1 MVVLIPVLRCA
12 LLVAGLLVAFTLLT
26 GCPPSATPSSPT
38 QATPS
43 PAPTAAPNHS
53 ADWGLVYATADR
65 LCWVDARGGAPV
77 QLAVLTS
84 PETLCAEVS
93 PEGKLLA
100 ILSQGKLTVVDLTAP
115 IAPPDKQIP
124 LPEETHPNSLAWSH
138 DGARLAYTV
147 SGNLYLARPDAS
159 TRQVTSNGIATEPAW
174 SPDDRTIA
182 YGTRGPKDEDKG
194 LWLLDTTSGAAKML
208 VPPSGDP
215 EGDVFAASH
224 PVWSPDG
231 RWIAFLH
238 AYEGGALCFVSPDGS
253 SKRIDVTSA
262 WWPLYW
268 LQDSSCVVYDAT
280 NAEGGPVVGLAKCT
294 PEGQP
299 ETVVPGL
306 VLAYDLRT
314 DGELLVV
321 RGLEGKTE
329 QEGVQKLEVFTV
341 PLTRK
346 ASSQPTASLAG
357 YSGHCRWKPDGT
369 ARAVLAIEQEDKGK
383 LYVAAS
389 GEALRPVANGVMQL
403 LGWSIGPATTTPP
416 Q

>member
-1 MVVLIPVLRCA
+1 MVA
-12 LLVAGLLVAFTLLT
+12 LLRRVVTAAGILILSSLLT
-26 GCPPSATPSSPT
+26 GCPPSTVSSSSR
-38 QATPS
+38 QETPS
-43 PAPTAAPNHS
+43 PAPPEAPHRTP
-53 ADWGLVYATADR
+53 DWGLIYAAADR
-65 LCWVDARGGAPV
+65 LCWVSARGGAPV
-77 QLAVLTS
+77 QLASLAS

-93 PEGKLLA
+93 PDGKFLA
-100 ILSQGKLTVVDLTAP
+100 ILSQGKLTVIDFTAP
-115 IAPPDKQIP
+115 IAPPDEQVP

-138 DGARLAYTV
+138 DGGRLAYTV
-147 SGNLYLARPDAS
+147 SGNLYLAWPDGS
-159 TRQVTSNGIATEPAW
+159 SRQVTSNGTATEPAW
-174 SPDDRTIA
+174 SPDGHTIA

-194 LWLLDTTSGAAKML
+194 LWVLDTASGATKVL

-231 RWIAFLH
+231 RCIAFLH
-238 AYEGGALCFVSPDGS
+238 AYEGGALCFVTPDGS
-253 SKRIDVTSA
+253 SKRLDVTSA

-268 LQDSSCVVYDAT
+268 LQDSSLVVYDAT

-341 PLTRK
+341 PLTGS
-346 ASSQPTASLAG
+346 ATSQPATPLAG

-369 ARAVLAIEQEDKGK
+369 AKAVLAIEQEDKGK
-383 LYVAAS
+383 LYVAAGS
-389 GEALRPVANGVMQL
+389 GALQPVASDVVRL